1 MSYYPVGVT
10 WCNMIVTWCNMVVN
24 YAFRKREVVID
35 NLEHCA
41 QFENILQ
48 SQVHGWKAKI
58 SILGTDLAG

>member
-1 MSYYPVGVT
+1 MMCGHGVSLKP
-10 WCNMIVTWCNMVVN
+10 CSEVN